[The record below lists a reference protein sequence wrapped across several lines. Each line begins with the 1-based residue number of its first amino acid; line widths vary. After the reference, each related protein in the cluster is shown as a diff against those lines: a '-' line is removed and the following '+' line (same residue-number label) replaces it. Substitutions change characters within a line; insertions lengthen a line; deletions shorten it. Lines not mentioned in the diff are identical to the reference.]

1 MTAHNRRLKQI
12 TFQLGATEFQCQVQ
26 SWQLVNNTDD
36 GDLMYTFCP
45 DGEFREETDD
55 DYSLE
60 LTFFSDWRSGGISD
74 YLWEN
79 DGETVAFTLD
89 HHPDIAA
96 EHVQW
101 TGNVKIKAPTVGGEA
116 RDTETTEVELLCI
129 GKPTYTRVGA

>member
-12 TFQLGATEFQCQVQ
+12 TFDLDGTEFQCQIQ

-55 DYSLE
+55 DYAIE

-79 DGETVAFTLD
+79 DGETVTFAID
-89 HHPDIAA
+89 HHPDVAA

-101 TGNVKIKAPTVGGEA
+101 TGSVKVKAPTVGGEA
-116 RDTETTEVELLCI
+116 RDTEVTEVELQCI
-129 GKPTYTRVGA
+129 GKPVYTRVGA